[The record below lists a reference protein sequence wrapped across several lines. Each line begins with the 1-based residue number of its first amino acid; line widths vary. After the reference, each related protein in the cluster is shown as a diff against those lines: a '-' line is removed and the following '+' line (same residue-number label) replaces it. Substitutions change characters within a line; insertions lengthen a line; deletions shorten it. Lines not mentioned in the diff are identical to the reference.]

1 LLGAWSFGLRQFADV
16 RDRANGCSTPTRSLR
31 PRTCAKAPPIAPL
44 TSFVAAPQNVKS
56 TFTKAEKDGALSGVI
71 ELKKNMSGVDVTG
84 KLDTKSNVNLVLEH
98 GAHAPSP
105 QRRPTAPCPTR
116 LRLPPLAPRRPKL
129 GAQRCFTTR

>member
-1 LLGAWSFGLRQFADV
+1 
-16 RDRANGCSTPTRSLR
+16 LR